1 MSFGTIC
8 AQLAHSIGES
18 CLNGPH
24 PDGTYAL
31 VLAAKDE
38 ADLLSIQGE
47 LLQLDVSH
55 KLIREPDFPF
65 NGESTAIG
73 LVPMLRSSLPKFLRK
88 LPLLRG
94 ER

>member
-1 MSFGTIC
+1 MPFGVIA
-8 AQLAHSIGES
+8 AQLVHASGETS
-18 CLNGPH
+18 PGNL
-24 PDGTYAL
+24 PDGTYAI

-47 LLQLDVSH
+47 LLKLDVPH
-55 KLIREPDFPF
+55 RLIREPDAPF
-65 NGESTAIG
+65 FNEATAIG
-73 LVPMLRSSLPKFLRK
+73 VMPVLRSSLPKFFRK

>member
-1 MSFGTIC
+1 MPFGTIA
-8 AQLAHSIGES
+8 AQLVHASGES
-18 CLNGPH
+18 STGRL